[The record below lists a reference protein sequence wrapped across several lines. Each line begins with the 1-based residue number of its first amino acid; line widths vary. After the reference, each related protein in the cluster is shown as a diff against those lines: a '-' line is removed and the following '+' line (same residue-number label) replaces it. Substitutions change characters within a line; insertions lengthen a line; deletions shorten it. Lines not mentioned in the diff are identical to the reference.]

1 MGSGFTSGV
10 GVGSGFWTGSGS
22 ASGSGMG
29 FVSSIGAGSGA
40 TGFSDFRFLISDV
53 GWDGVAGTG
62 DEVGEGR
69 PGPGRREPKSI
80 ISTG

>member
-1 MGSGFTSGV
+1 
-10 GVGSGFWTGSGS
+10 
-22 ASGSGMG
+22 MG
-29 FVSSIGAGSGA
+29 FVSLIGAGSGA
-40 TGFSDFRFLISDV
+40 TGFSDFGFLISDE
-53 GWDGVAGTG
+53 GWGGLAGVG